1 MALGGTGNDRIHSSN
16 ADLTSILIDGGLGN
30 DSLLR
35 GGGGADTI
43 FGGDGVDRLEGQD
56 GNDLLEGGAGADSL
70 LGGDG
75 DDTLIGGGGADR
87 MHGENGDDFIIGGNG
102 DVIFANAGDD
112 FIELDGSVDPDLG
125 RAFIDGNDGIDTVSL
140 VGETNT
146 ASVQRIER
154 VIGSAGVDELVLSD
168 SDNVVAFDITEISG
182 VETIHAQKGDDVLT
196 ITTNDTE
203 AVFGGLGTDRVTL
216 TDGAGNSLLLDGV
229 EGVTGAEGLDEV
241 MLSDTN
247 AATLGIFGVEVALGG
262 TGNDRIHS
270 SNADLTSIFIDG
282 GLGNDSLLRGGGG
295 ADTIFG
301 GDGID
306 RLEGQDGNDLL
317 EGGAGADSLLG
328 GNGADTLIGGAG
340 GKSGSTRGCRCHPQT
355 RCRRGG
361 ALSLR
366 IPFSQSNPVAG

>member
-1 MALGGTGNDRIHSSN
+1 MTLTDGAGNSLLLDGVEGVTGAEGLDEVMLSDTNAATLGIFGVEVALGGTGNDRIHSSN

-154 VIGSAGVDELVLSD
+154 VIGSAGVD
-168 SDNVVAFDITEISG
+168 
-182 VETIHAQKGDDVLT
+182 
-196 ITTNDTE
+196 
-203 AVFGGLGTDRVTL
+203 
-216 TDGAGNSLLLDGV
+216 
-229 EGVTGAEGLDEV
+229 
-241 MLSDTN
+241 
-247 AATLGIFGVEVALGG
+247 
-262 TGNDRIHS
+262 
-270 SNADLTSIFIDG
+270 
-282 GLGNDSLLRGGGG
+282 
-295 ADTIFG
+295 
-301 GDGID
+301 
-306 RLEGQDGNDLL
+306 
-317 EGGAGADSLLG
+317 
-328 GNGADTLIGGAG
+328 
-340 GKSGSTRGCRCHPQT
+340 
-355 RCRRGG
+355 
-361 ALSLR
+361 LSL
-366 IPFSQSNPVAG
+366 IHI